1 MTLRILAFLAS
12 AAASAAALGYGIRH
26 GELIKTLVNGALLC
40 LSCIG
45 VG

>member
-1 MTLRILAFLAS
+1 MTPRLLAFLATV
-12 AAASAAALGYGIRH
+12 AASAALLAGGIWR
-26 GELIKTLVNGALLC
+26 GEILKTLVNGALLC